1 MVSVSSLTRSSM
13 TRAARSSVIST
24 ARHPQVIL
32 ADLTD
37 RYAPATV
44 SVRYQGAAA
53 VLTWAIAEQELDR
66 SP

>member
-1 MVSVSSLTRSSM
+1 MLIRLS
-13 TRAARSSVIST
+13 
-24 ARHPQVIL
+24 PNN
-32 ADLTD
+32 LTD